1 MVMANLSETSPKDY
15 GLGTYSLQIP
25 YPSAPRSRLDVA
37 FGFSPDWTLCVEVK
51 MLRLLGDNGKVND
64 NMLMHVLSPYP
75 QHRSALTDTQKLVR
89 SGFPGQKTLLIFA
102 YEYPDFPTR
111 TAIEAFETLARRFVR
126 ITSVATATISALAH
140 PIHTEATVYG
150 WNIGA
155 DS

>member
-1 MVMANLSETSPKDY
+1 
-15 GLGTYSLQIP
+15 
-25 YPSAPRSRLDVA
+25 
-37 FGFSPDWTLCVEVK
+37 
-51 MLRLLGDNGKVND
+51 MLRLMGDNGKVND
-64 NMLMHVLSPYP
+64 NMLMHILSPYP

-89 SGFPGQKTLLIFA
+89 SGFPGQKALLIFA

-126 ITSVATATISALAH
+126 ITPVAAATISGLVH

-150 WNIGA
+150 WNIAA